1 MKMSKVVRDKF
12 KQIIKPLVIGKDILD
27 FGSSGQLLNE
37 ISTKNKLHLYS
48 EMKKV
53 AKSIMGVDLRKPKLS
68 EQVKKELVYGNAET
82 INLHKKFDVIVC
94 CDMIEHVMN
103 QGLLLQNCKKHLRD
117 KGYLII
123 STPNA
128 KSYRILFKTF
138 KVHTLWHD
146 RSTLTYLLT
155 KNGFKIEEFY
165 YYYGNKI
172 YPWYLNLI
180 FSMIG
185 KLNQGIC
192 VVCKKE

>member
-1 MKMSKVVRDKF
+1 MKMSKLVRDKF
-12 KQIIKPLVIGKDILD
+12 EQIIKPLVTGKDILD

-103 QGLLLQNCKKHLRD
+103 QGLL
-117 KGYLII
+117 
-123 STPNA
+123 
-128 KSYRILFKTF
+128 FKTF

-172 YPWYLNLI
+172 YPWYLNFI
-180 FSMIG
+180 FS
-185 KLNQGIC
+185 
-192 VVCKKE
+192 